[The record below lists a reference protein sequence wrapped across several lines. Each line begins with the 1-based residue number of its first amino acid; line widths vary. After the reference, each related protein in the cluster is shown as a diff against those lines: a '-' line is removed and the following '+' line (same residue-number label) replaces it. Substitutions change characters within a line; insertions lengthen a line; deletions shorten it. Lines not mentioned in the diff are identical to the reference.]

1 MTHFGERE
9 LEKDT
14 VLIQGR
20 LLAEQYKVKVNKEDV
35 ERPSRVSCTFVHTK
49 IR

>member
-20 LLAEQYKVKVNKEDV
+20 LLAEQYRVEVNEEDV
-35 ERPSRVSCTFVHTK
+35 ERPSTISCTFVRTK